1 MYICICIYIYKFSTA
16 VCPVAFN
23 TFLLRKERFLNH
35 WPMKFSM
42 LKFAISNA
50 MRFIVFF
57 LKLGEQNKFF
67 QSRGEP
73 TSDETLVQW

>member
-1 MYICICIYIYKFSTA
+1 
-16 VCPVAFN
+16 
-23 TFLLRKERFLNH
+23 
-35 WPMKFSM
+35 MKFSM